1 MKFGH
6 LHLNTRDRTASENFY
21 GRWFDM
27 QVQRRGKLLTFLVDE
42 YGFELALMDDTT
54 PAAMPPWF
62 HFGFR
67 LNSADAVIDLNRR
80 MMVLTES
87 QDHMRPHE
95 IMGHTAN
102 FLPVWVQGSS
112 LAPNQLVKVELTH
125 NTPSGL
131 IGHIIH

>member
-1 MKFGH
+1 MKLGH

-42 YGFELALMDDTT
+42 YGFELALMDDAT

-80 MMVLTES
+80 MIES
-87 QDHMRPHE
+87 AVEFGKPLYQDPELVSFRCLDPDGYQIE
-95 IMGHTAN
+95 IYWESVASK
-102 FLPVWVQGSS
+102 LD
-112 LAPNQLVKVELTH
+112 A
-125 NTPSGL
+125 
-131 IGHIIH
+131 